1 MVALSL
7 TLTYGFPQPTNIP
20 ERPKM
25 ALIDQL
31 SEDLSEGYEWS
42 ENDLQLIALAQAQLN
57 DITTLEALL
66 EAEGAI
72 TPGSRGQ
79 MRLNAIFTEVRG
91 ARLAA
96 ARIISLLKVDETKPG
111 RGNRSPAARSRI

>member
-1 MVALSL
+1 
-7 TLTYGFPQPTNIP
+7 
-20 ERPKM
+20 M
-25 ALIDQL
+25 ALI
-31 SEDLSEGYEWS
+31 EDLSQDLEEGYEWS
-42 ENDLQLIALAQAQLN
+42 QNELKLIALAQAQLN
-57 DITTLEALL
+57 DIATLEALL

-72 TPGSRGQ
+72 TPGRRGQ

-96 ARIISLLKVDETKPG
+96 ARIISLLKIEESRPG

>member
-1 MVALSL
+1 
-7 TLTYGFPQPTNIP
+7 
-20 ERPKM
+20 M

-31 SEDLSEGYEWS
+31 SQDLTEGYEWT
-42 ENDLQLIALAQAQLN
+42 ENDLQLITLAQSQLN
-57 DITTLEALL
+57 DIATLEALL
-66 EAEGAI
+66 ESEGAI
-72 TPGSRGQ
+72 IPGSKGQ

-96 ARIISLLKVDETKPG
+96 ARIISLLKVDETKQG